1 MLYVFILK
9 NGLSYIELPVGILGE
24 KAETVMLKREL
35 ADLIAN
41 GRLDEAQILF
51 ESRMKER
58 PDVLLPGSDVSGELR
73 LTYQILHL
81 CLLEQRMGKAS
92 LLSYS
97 KDLEKLI
104 PHYRRILEI
113 VAKRKKGIMATE
125 DQSYLKE
132 TGVSEEVLL
141 EVARCMK

>member
-1 MLYVFILK
+1 M
-9 NGLSYIELPVGILGE
+9 
-24 KAETVMLKREL
+24 
-35 ADLIAN
+35 
-41 GRLDEAQILF
+41 F

-81 CLLEQRMGKAS
+81 CLLDQRMGKAS

-113 VAKRKKGIMATE
+113 VAKRKKSIMANE